1 MYGSKRKRRL
11 HSVAVLLGPLSFGL
25 TILLLEWFFGFK
37 AAAALGTTVWMA
49 LWWILRP
56 VNISVT
62 AFVPIGVNALF
73 DLIPMQH
80 VISQYFSEIIVLLF
94 GADLVCLTWATTGL
108 DKRLAIKT
116 LCCIGTPLRQQIAVW
131 LLVATVLSIFLPNVV
146 VCTILVP
153 VAAAKWEENVQPAR
167 SPPTNKKPYESAKS
181 PADVGVW
188 KPNLPDRYLRNPSIL
203 FPIANTK
210 KQTLGLKGLLFVC
223 TIHLQNETLDCSA
236 TQ

>member
-116 LCCIGTPLRQQIAVW
+116 P
-131 LLVATVLSIFLPNVV
+131 VLYRHV
-146 VCTILVP
+146 T
-153 VAAAKWEENVQPAR
+153 AAADSSLAAGSDGTVHL
-167 SPPTNKKPYESAKS
+167 SAECGRLYDLGTGSGIHAAVYWRGKHQ
-181 PADVGVW
+181 
-188 KPNLPDRYLRNPSIL
+188 
-203 FPIANTK
+203 
-210 KQTLGLKGLLFVC
+210 KQ
-223 TIHLQNETLDCSA
+223 
-236 TQ
+236 

>member
-116 LCCIGTPLRQQIAVW
+116 LCCIGTSLRQQIAVW

-153 VAAAKWEENVQPAR
+153 VAVSMLQFIGEENIKNSQLAE
-167 SPPTNKKPYESAKS
+167 T
-181 PADVGVW
+181 VGVQLYGRGYRTEIHVY
-188 KPNLPDRYLRNPSIL
+188 PLGVAFSAAFGTGPAAESV
-203 FPIANTK
+203 FPVPFAGTGK
-210 KQTLGLKGLLFVC
+210 ALGWYQRIF
-223 TIHLQNETLDCSA
+223 
-236 TQ
+236 

>member
-73 DLIPMQH
+73 DLIPMH
-80 VISQYFSEIIVLLF
+80 SHAIIFCPFLF
-94 GADLVCLTWATTGL
+94 W
-108 DKRLAIKT
+108 
-116 LCCIGTPLRQQIAVW
+116 Q
-131 LLVATVLSIFLPNVV
+131 
-146 VCTILVP
+146 
-153 VAAAKWEENVQPAR
+153 
-167 SPPTNKKPYESAKS
+167 
-181 PADVGVW
+181 
-188 KPNLPDRYLRNPSIL
+188 
-203 FPIANTK
+203 
-210 KQTLGLKGLLFVC
+210 
-223 TIHLQNETLDCSA
+223 
-236 TQ
+236 